1 MDEVPRSN
9 VDATGSSRQSIPPQQ
24 TQRQDDVFQTLVK
37 MYHAGA
43 NTRYGTIGD
52 LVERIT
58 EHNIDLIPNEFAKDV
73 HEYVDQAPKVL
84 QIGSWRG
91 TPTQVMKAIRT
102 EEQKIKQ
109 RLQHGVETYRFHRM
123 R

>member
-1 MDEVPRSN
+1 MDEVP
-9 VDATGSSRQSIPPQQ
+9 QQ
-24 TQRQDDVFQTLVK
+24 TQDNVFQKLVK
-37 MYHAGA
+37 MYHVGA

-58 EHNIDLIPNEFAKDV
+58 EHNIDLIPKEFAKDV
-73 HEYVDQAPKVL
+73 HEYVDQAPKSPEEWDHLRVL

-102 EEQKIKQ
+102 EEQNIKQ